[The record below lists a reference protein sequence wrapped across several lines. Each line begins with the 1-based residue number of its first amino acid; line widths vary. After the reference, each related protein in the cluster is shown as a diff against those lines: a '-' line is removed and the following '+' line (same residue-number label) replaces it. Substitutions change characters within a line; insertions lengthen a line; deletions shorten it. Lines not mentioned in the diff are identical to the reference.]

1 MFQTQEQDKT
11 PDDVVSEVDISNLHE
26 KKFQVVL
33 VKMIKELG
41 RRMNVDRIS
50 VKNQPSE
57 TKTTMTEM
65 KNILE
70 G

>member
-1 MFQTQEQDKT
+1 
-11 PDDVVSEVDISNLHE
+11 
-26 KKFQVVL
+26 
-33 VKMIKELG
+33 MIKELG
-41 RRMNVDRIS
+41 RRMNVDRIY